1 MATHSSVLAWRTLWT
16 EPGGPQSTGSQ
27 KAWGNFFFYNTLTF
41 PCLSCYS
48 SLLLKLHWLEPSSIL
63 SYHFLLTSSVF
74 GLRKACFSIFQI
86 FIFKRPSCFKF
97 KRTIS
102 YFSILLTSHFYK
114 WNMSSYPSESI
125 NDSILK
131 FLSLLFIISEILFSV
146 SLYWPLTSYWSFSSN
161 TLLVFCV
168 HLSFR
173 V

>member
-1 MATHSSVLAWRTLWT
+1 MCVCLCVCVHTCGPCDEYLMDPFNLEIHVLLFVFPWRLRWQRICHQLQGTRVKTLGWEDLLQKDMATHSSVLAWRTLWT

-86 FIFKRPSCFKF
+86 FF
-97 KRTIS
+97 
-102 YFSILLTSHFYK
+102 
-114 WNMSSYPSESI
+114 
-125 NDSILK
+125 LK
-131 FLSLLFIISEILFSV
+131 AIMF
-146 SLYWPLTSYWSFSSN
+146 
-161 TLLVFCV
+161 
-168 HLSFR
+168 
-173 V
+173 